1 MKRLEV
7 RRHSFTKK
15 GAARSRGSTLSAE
28 GIRLARAVG
37 STMGPFAYVVASQIP
52 RTLETAL
59 AMGFAVDVLAEM
71 GAGGW
76 DEATSEIDHR
86 SLRSADDLYLRYVD
100 RFAIGGAVMRIGR
113 EQAGIWDRAVRRIGD
128 GEAALVVSHGGL
140 IEPALIAALP
150 PDWDHSRWGRGF
162 AHCEGM
168 ALIWEGGFT
177 DAEVLRVS
185 SQRA

>member
-15 GAARSRGSTLSAE
+15 GEARSRGSTLSAE
-28 GIRLARAVG
+28 GIQLARDVG

-59 AMGFAVDVLAEM
+59 AMGFAVDVLVEM

-86 SLRSADDLYLRYVD
+86 SLRSADDLHLRYVD
-100 RFAIGGAVMRIGR
+100 RFAAGARLCESAANRRGSGSAPLGELVMER
-113 EQAGIWDRAVRRIGD
+113 QP
-128 GEAALVVSHGGL
+128 S
-140 IEPALIAALP
+140 
-150 PDWDHSRWGRGF
+150 
-162 AHCEGM
+162 
-168 ALIWEGGFT
+168 
-177 DAEVLRVS
+177 
-185 SQRA
+185 